1 MVQEGTP
8 VSKIKQLATLIR
20 LTRHKAA
27 ELNESALM
35 ATARMIRRLAF
46 DQFSPAEIR
55 NFAPHFK
62 AVAEKYPV
70 LISKQASLARLR
82 RYNDASKADL
92 TEDKHVFYGHCKA
105 HGIPTPDHVFSTQSD
120 DARYDSVRNESGALY
135 RLLPD
140 HFIVKDRHGA
150 YGGGFEAFDKTEDGF
165 ISAKGQAYSETELFA
180 YFDDPSHGPL
190 VVQERAYDH
199 PDLSALSGSN
209 ALQTLRIVTYRDS
222 RGFIRPVY
230 FNFKLLNRGNIV
242 DNFSGGATGNLLCF
256 GNIETGVLG
265 WAICAHPSGM
275 GVQTATVHPSTGR
288 DIAGFNLPLW
298 TETLETALKA
308 HRAFTP
314 FKVIGWDIAVTPEGP
329 KVIEGNIWFDP
340 PLFAPEIMAEEDS
353 SLIFGPGY
361 KGKPACVKPNG

>member
-1 MVQEGTP
+1 MVQERAL
-8 VSKIKQLATLIR
+8 VSKITQLATLIR
-20 LTRHKAA
+20 LTRHKAE
-27 ELNESALM
+27 ELNESAPM
-35 ATARMIRRLAF
+35 AIIRMVRRLVF

-62 AVAEKYPV
+62 AIAAKYPV

-82 RYNDASKADL
+82 RFNDASKSGL
-92 TEDKHVFYGHCKA
+92 TEDKHVFYSHCEA
-105 HGIPTPDHVFSTQSD
+105 HGIPIPRHIFTTQSGD
-120 DARYDSVRNESGALY
+120 TRYESAIATPGALY
-135 RLLPD
+135 RLLSD

-150 YGGGFEAFDKTEDGF
+150 YGGGFEAFDKTSGGF
-165 ISAKGQAYSETELFA
+165 TSAKGQAYSEAELIAF
-180 YFDDPSHGPL
+180 FNDPKNGPL

-199 PDLSALSGSN
+199 PDLSALSDSN

-256 GNIETGVLG
+256 GNIETGTLT

-275 GVQTATVHPSTGR
+275 GIQAVTVHPSTNR
-288 DIAGFNLPLW
+288 DIAGFKLPLW
-298 TETLETALKA
+298 SETLEAAMNA

-314 FKVIGWDIAVTPEGP
+314 FKVVGWDLAITPEGP
-329 KVIEGNIWFDP
+329 KIIEGNIWFDP
-340 PLFAPEIMAEEDS
+340 PLFAPEIMANEDW

-361 KGKPACVKPNG
+361 QGAT

>member
-1 MVQEGTP
+1 M
-8 VSKIKQLATLIR
+8 ATLVR
-20 LTRHKAA
+20 LTRHKAE
-27 ELNESALM
+27 ELNESALL
-35 ATARMIRRLAF
+35 ATIRMIRRLAL

-62 AVAEKYPV
+62 AIADKYPV

-82 RYNDASKADL
+82 RFNDASKSNL
-92 TEDKHVFYGHCKA
+92 TEDKHVFYRHCET
-105 HGIPTPDHVFSTQSD
+105 HGIPIPHHIFSTQSA
-120 DARYDSVRNESGALY
+120 DARYESAITEPCALY

-140 HFIVKDRHGA
+140 HFIVKDRFGA
-150 YGGGFEAFDKTEDGF
+150 YGGGFGAFDKTPNNGKTSEGF
-165 ISAKGQAYSETELFA
+165 TSTKGQTYSEAELISF
-180 YFDDPSHGPL
+180 FNDPSNGPL
-190 VVQERAYDH
+190 VVQKRAYDH
-199 PDLSALSGSN
+199 PDLSALSGSK

-256 GNIETGVLG
+256 GNIETGTLK

-275 GVQTATVHPSTGR
+275 GVQTVTVHPSTGR
-288 DIAGFNLPLW
+288 DIAGFRLPLW
-298 TETLETALKA
+298 SETLDAALNA
-308 HRAFTP
+308 HRTFPP
-314 FKVIGWDIAVTPEGP
+314 FKVVGWDLAITPEGP

-340 PLFAPEIMAEEDS
+340 PLFAPEIMADEDW

-361 KGKPACVKPNG
+361 TGASGCLKASG